1 MCEWWVRSTQHL
13 RKVSGSLPDGCFRDT
28 TLNMFL
34 SQEKLKEERSK
45 EYNLFLQEQAQLKGL
60 RRETP
65 PVTSKVM
72 RIISYQT
79 CALMLYSYF
88 FCNNTQRLIIFF
100 SYSFFFFSQ
109 PGQVHASDADWISSP
124 ASPLPIGTH
133 NNPHPPPREH
143 PRSRRDAATLT
154 ESLDNAKRTGT
165 RRPAYQGRRRWQ
177 IYQLKEPYSSEEELS
192 TDREEELEF
201 KHRRRRERHS
211 SERDHR
217 ANRCSFI
224 IPLI

>member
-1 MCEWWVRSTQHL
+1 MCDWWVKLTQHL
-13 RKVSGSLPDGCFRDT
+13 RKVAGSLPKGCLRDM

-34 SQEKLKEERSK
+34 SQEKLREERSK
-45 EYNLFLQEQAQLKGL
+45 EYNLFLREQAQLRGL

-79 CALMLYSYF
+79 SALMLCRYF
-88 FCNNTQRLIIFF
+88 FRNNTQLWSELF
-100 SYSFFFFSQ
+100 SYSFFPQ
-109 PGQVHASDADWISSP
+109 PGQVQASDREWISSP
-124 ASPLPIGTH
+124 ASPLPISTH
-133 NNPHPPPREH
+133 NNPHPPSREH
-143 PRSRRDAATLT
+143 LRSRRDAATLT

-165 RRPAYQGRRRWQ
+165 RRPAYQGQRRWQ
-177 IYQLKEPYSSEEELS
+177 IYHLKEPYSSEEELS
-192 TDREEELEF
+192 TDREEEFDF
-201 KHRRRRERHS
+201 KHRRRRERHTP
-211 SERDHR
+211 ERDHR

>member
-34 SQEKLKEERSK
+34 SQEKLREERSK

-100 SYSFFFFSQ
+100 SYSFFFF
-109 PGQVHASDADWISSP
+109 
-124 ASPLPIGTH
+124 L
-133 NNPHPPPREH
+133 
-143 PRSRRDAATLT
+143 
-154 ESLDNAKRTGT
+154 SLDRFTLQMLTGFLLQLHLCPSALITTHILPPGST
-165 RRPAYQGRRRWQ
+165 RDPGEMLPRWLNHWIMQKGRGLGVQ
-177 IYQLKEPYSSEEELS
+177 PI
-192 TDREEELEF
+192 
-201 KHRRRRERHS
+201 
-211 SERDHR
+211 RDEGVGKSI
-217 ANRCSFI
+217 N
-224 IPLI
+224 